1 MASIPFNE
9 IPLINPAS
17 LVGPETFPIE
27 SGGITFRTSLKD
39 ILSISQSIPGSSI
52 KSLTIDATHL
62 KPNCVNTTNIVAG
75 SITTAQVQ
83 GRAITGPLVALKS
96 LSAEHIVPDASFV
109 LDKAITANKLSG
121 VSKVRPKGLDQ
132 RNGFPE
138 SGTAVLSAITQNS
151 APVFGTRSWGMI
163 EFCNPTTA
171 GNLKYVASLKSGG
184 NVSNVFTTG
193 WTNYSGSGWS
203 VIKVKFEVPM
213 PTEYYAITIT
223 GGPFTDGD
231 HTFQV
236 LYQDKQAFYF
246 TSWDPGAANTYL
258 QKVDVGGYPV
268 GLYQGV
274 HEPYYYSTGS
284 ASVGVPT
291 ATWTAA
297 TNQTTQ
303 GWLEQLEPWFTA
315 DDLNNVYGSAN
326 NMELRGSAGST
337 ERRVTRANT
346 SIVYFTVVC

>member
-39 ILSISQSIPGSSI
+39 ILSIPQSIPGTSI

-62 KPNCVNTTNIVAG
+62 KPNSVNTTNIVAG
-75 SITTAQVQ
+75 SINTSHIQ
-83 GRAITGPLVALKS
+83 GRSITAPLVALKT

-121 VSKVRPKGLDQ
+121 VSKVRPGGLDQ

-138 SGTAVLSAITQNS
+138 SGTTVLSAITQNS
-151 APVFGTRSWGMI
+151 APVFGTRAWGTL
-163 EFCNPTTA
+163 EFLAPTQA
-171 GNLKYVASLKSGG
+171 GTMKYAASIKAGG
-184 NVSNVFTTG
+184 NIDKVFVTG
-193 WTNYSGSGWS
+193 WTTTGGWT
-203 VIKVKFEVPM
+203 VVKVKFEIPM
-213 PTEYYAITIT
+213 PTEYYAVNITN
-223 GGPFTDGD
+223 GPFQNGD

-236 LYQDKQAFYF
+236 LYQDKESFYF
-246 TSWDPGAANTYL
+246 INYDGPAGNNTL
-258 QKVDVGGYPV
+258 QKITWSSYPV
-268 GLYQGV
+268 GLYEGA
-274 HEPYYYSTGS
+274 HTPYYYSIGS
-284 ASVGVPT
+284 APVGVPI

-303 GWLEQLEPWFTA
+303 GWQQQNEPWYTA
-315 DDLNNVYGSAN
+315 DNIKSVYGSSN
-326 NMELRGSAGST
+326 NMDLAGGVGT
-337 ERRVTRANT
+337 TARRVTRANS

>member
-39 ILSISQSIPGSSI
+39 ILSISQSIPGTSI

-62 KPNCVNTTNIVAG
+62 KPNSVNTTNIVAG
-75 SITTAQVQ
+75 SINTSHIQ
-83 GRAITGPLVALKS
+83 GRSITGPLVALKT

-121 VSKVRPKGLDQ
+121 VSKVRPGGLDQ

-138 SGTAVLSAITQNS
+138 SGTSVLSAITQNS
-151 APVFGTRSWGMI
+151 APVFGTRAWGML
-163 EFCNPTTA
+163 EFTNPTNADT
-171 GNLKYVASLKSGG
+171 LKYAVSIKSGG
-184 NVSNVFTTG
+184 NVSKVLTTG
-193 WTNYSGSGWS
+193 WTTPSTGGWN
-203 VIKVKFEVPM
+203 VVKVTFEVPM
-213 PTEYYAITIT
+213 PTEYYAVNITS
-223 GGPFTDGD
+223 GPFVDGD
-231 HTFQV
+231 HTYQV
-236 LYQDKQAFYF
+236 LFQDKAAFYF
-246 TSWDPGAANTYL
+246 TSWDPGAKNSYL

-268 GLYQGV
+268 GLYEGA
-274 HEPYYYSTGS
+274 HTPYYYSKGVGS
-284 ASVGVPT
+284 VAVPI
-291 ATWTAA
+291 ATWTEA

-303 GWLEQLEPWFTA
+303 GWQQQEEPWYTA
-315 DDLNNVYGSAN
+315 DNIKSVYGSFN
-326 NMELRGSAGST
+326 NMDLAGGVGT
-337 ERRVTRANT
+337 TARRVTRANS

>member
-39 ILSISQSIPGSSI
+39 ILSISQSIPGTSI

-62 KPNCVNTTNIVAG
+62 KPNSVNTTNIVAG
-75 SITTAQVQ
+75 SINTSHIQ
-83 GRAITGPLVALKS
+83 GRSITGPLVALKT

-121 VSKVRPKGLDQ
+121 VSKVRSGGLDQ

-138 SGTAVLSAITQNS
+138 SGTSVLSAITQNS
-151 APVFGTRSWGMI
+151 APVFGVRAWGML
-163 EFCNPTTA
+163 EFTDPTNA
-171 GNLKYVASLKSGG
+171 GTLKYVASIKSGG
-184 NVSNVFTTG
+184 NVSKVLTTG
-193 WTNYSGSGWS
+193 WTTTGGWN
-203 VIKVKFEVPM
+203 VVKVKFEVPM
-213 PTEYYAITIT
+213 PTEYYAVNITS
-223 GGPFTDGD
+223 GPFQNGD
-231 HTFQV
+231 HTYQV
-236 LYQDKQAFYF
+236 LYQDKEAFYF
-246 TSWDPGAANTYL
+246 FNYDGPAANNTL
-258 QKVDVGGYPV
+258 QKITTNSFPA
-268 GLYQGV
+268 GLYEGA
-274 HEPYYYSTGS
+274 HAPYYYSTGS
-284 ASVGVPT
+284 APVAAPT

-303 GWLEQLEPWFTA
+303 GWQQQSEPWYTA
-315 DDLNNVYGSAN
+315 DNIKSVYGSFN
-326 NMELRGSAGST
+326 NMDLAGGVGT
-337 ERRVTRANT
+337 TARRVTRANS